1 MRQFHEDIFKYSLLK
16 TDTYI
21 FVDNSVDNFLFV
33 KKWLIFQLLFFLLH
47 EYFFNL
53 LNKFLKNL

>member
-33 KKWLIFQLLFFLLH
+33 KKWLIFQYLSLDPHVKHKDDRFTTRQ
-47 EYFFNL
+47 E
-53 LNKFLKNL
+53 